1 MDSSAFIYAGVL
13 LKATGTTI
21 WLSWL
26 ALLIGGLGGLV
37 LALMLTSR
45 FWVLRFITRLYTQ
58 FFVSVPVLIVL
69 FFCYYGLP
77 RLFDIEITSFAA
89 ATAALAAHASA
100 MLSTVIAAGIT
111 SVGRGQWE
119 AAQVSG
125 MTYPQIMR
133 HIIMPQALQVI
144 LPPSVG
150 VYIRLVKESSIA
162 ALIGYVELTQTG
174 LLIRESTH
182 AGLAIIGVVAL
193 LYFVLNYSISLVGGA
208 LERKMKV
215 AGRATVGARQ

>member
-1 MDSSAFIYAGVL
+1 MDSTAFIYAGVL
-13 LKATGTTI
+13 IKAMGTTI

-26 ALLIGGLGGLV
+26 ALLIGALGGFV
-37 LALMLTSR
+37 LALMQTSR
-45 FWVLRFITRLYTQ
+45 FRALRIVTLLYTQ

-77 RLFDIEITSFAA
+77 RLFDIEISSFAA
-89 ATAALAAHASA
+89 ATTALAAHASA
-100 MLSTVIAAGIT
+100 MLSAVIAAGIT

-125 MTYPQIMR
+125 MTYPQLMR
-133 HIIMPQALQVI
+133 HIIMPQAAQVI
-144 LPPSVG
+144 LPPFVG

-193 LYFVLNYSISLVGGA
+193 LYFILNYSISLAGGA
-208 LERKMKV
+208 LERRLKV
-215 AGRATVGARQ
+215 AGRSPLGARQ

>member
-1 MDSSAFIYAGVL
+1 MQ
-13 LKATGTTI
+13 
-21 WLSWL
+21 
-26 ALLIGGLGGLV
+26 
-37 LALMLTSR
+37 TSR
-45 FWVLRFITRLYTQ
+45 FRALQFVTLLYTQ

-77 RLFDIEITSFAA
+77 RLYDVEISSFAA
-89 ATAALAAHASA
+89 ATMALAAHASA

-125 MTYPQIMR
+125 MTYPQTMR
-133 HIIMPQALQVI
+133 HVILPQAAQVI
-144 LPPSVG
+144 LPPFVG
-150 VYIRLVKESSIA
+150 VYIRLIKESSIA

-182 AGLAIIGVVAL
+182 AGLAIVGVVAL
-193 LYFVLNYSISLVGGA
+193 IYFVINYSISLAGGA
-208 LERKMKV
+208 IERRMKV
-215 AGRATVGARQ
+215 AGRGPLGARQ

>member
-1 MDSSAFIYAGVL
+1 MDSTVFIYAGVL
-13 LKATGTTI
+13 LKAMGTTI

-26 ALLIGGLGGLV
+26 ALLIGALGGFI
-37 LALMLTSR
+37 LALMQTSR
-45 FWVLRFITRLYTQ
+45 FRALRIVTLLYTQ

-77 RLFDIEITSFAA
+77 RLFDIEISSFAA
-89 ATAALAAHASA
+89 ATIALAAHASA
-100 MLSTVIAAGIT
+100 MLSAVIAAGIT

-125 MTYPQIMR
+125 MTYPQLMR
-133 HIIMPQALQVI
+133 HIIMPQAAQVI
-144 LPPSVG
+144 LPPFVG

-193 LYFVLNYSISLVGGA
+193 LYFILNYSISLAGGA
-208 LERKMKV
+208 LERRLKV
-215 AGRATVGARQ
+215 AGRPPLGARQ